1 MDSCDET
8 PCSDLQSAWQDI
20 ALRLRMAI
28 DRTLA
33 AVDRQQ
39 AISAPDDWVN
49 PEALHNLA
57 TAALSAF
64 ALERQA
70 NSLDAAIR
78 RDGGG
83 WG

>member
-8 PCSDLQSAWQDI
+8 PSDLQATWQDI

-33 AVDRQQ
+33 AADLQQ
-39 AISAPDDWVN
+39 ARAAPDDWVN

-70 NSLDAAIR
+70 ASLDVAIR
-78 RDGGG
+78 RDSGG
-83 WG
+83 W